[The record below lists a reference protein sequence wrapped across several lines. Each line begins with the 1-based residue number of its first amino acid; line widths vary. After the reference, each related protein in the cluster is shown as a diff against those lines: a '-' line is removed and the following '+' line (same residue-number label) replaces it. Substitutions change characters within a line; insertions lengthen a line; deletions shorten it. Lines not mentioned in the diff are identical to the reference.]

1 MIKVRA
7 RALTGVA
14 LAALGLV
21 LSLAG
26 CGQSA
31 QSRTPSVAAVP
42 LPARARVLAHVTRC
56 DPGANQYCAVQLVVV
71 GRYSSSDAL
80 LRSEREDLQSLGW
93 GLVNAPTGVEH
104 AAESPG
110 HKLHLVFATAALDL
124 RGVDLGWA
132 TRSPAIARVLSQ
144 TMFNRQSALSLM
156 LESGTA

>member
-1 MIKVRA
+1 MRA
-7 RALTGVA
+7 RAFMGLALSA
-14 LAALGLV
+14 LALV
-21 LSLAG
+21 LSLTG

-71 GRYSSSDAL
+71 GRYGSSDAL
-80 LRSEREDLQSLGW
+80 LRSERKYLKSLGW

-104 AAESPG
+104 AAESRG

-124 RGVDLGWA
+124 RGVDLGWVK
-132 TRSPAIARVLSQ
+132 RSPAIARVLSQ
-144 TMFNRQSALSLM
+144 TMINRQSALSLM
-156 LESGTA
+156 LESGAA